1 MAVVL
6 LDTCAVLFLANGDA
20 MAEPARRAIRQAE
33 DDEGVLIS
41 AISAWEIG
49 MIAAKGRMKF
59 VPNVRRW
66 LAAFL
71 ERDGVGLAPLTA
83 AAALDAGLLP
93 SFRGDPADRILI
105 ATAQHLDIP
114 IITRDGPILAY
125 AKAGHVKAIGC

>member
-6 LDTCAVLFLANGDA
+6 LDTCAMFFLANGDA
-20 MAEPARRAIRQAE
+20 MAEPARQAIRQAVA
-33 DDEGVLIS
+33 DDGVLIS

-59 VPNVRRW
+59 VPNAQRW
-66 LAAFL
+66 LADFL
-71 ERDGVGLAPLTA
+71 ERDGVGVAPLTI

-93 SFRGDPADRILI
+93 SFRGDPADRIMI
-105 ATAQHLDIP
+105 ATAQHLNVP

-125 AKAGHVKAIGC
+125 AKSGHVKAIRC